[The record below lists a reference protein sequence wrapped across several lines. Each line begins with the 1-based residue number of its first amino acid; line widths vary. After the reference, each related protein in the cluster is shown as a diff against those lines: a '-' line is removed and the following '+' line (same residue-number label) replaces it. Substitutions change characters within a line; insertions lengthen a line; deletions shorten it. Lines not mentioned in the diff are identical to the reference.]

1 MINPNLQECIDKIH
15 LIIEDLGNQITS
27 SQTPNLKA
35 LEFQIGELFTAV
47 SQRGTVSSEEHH
59 EYTSIRLNLLA
70 EKLETMECLLRA
82 RCERSTVNIGTF

>member
-1 MINPNLQECIDKIH
+1 MIDPNLQERIDNIH

-35 LEFQIGELFTAV
+35 VNFQIGELFTAM

-59 EYTSIRLNLLA
+59 EYTSIRLKLLA
-70 EKLETMECLLRA
+70 DKLENMECLIRA
-82 RCERSTVNIGTF
+82 KCERSTVKIGTF